1 MRDIYAD
8 ESSQTAHR
16 YLILGAVTMATA
28 AVPDLVAAVR
38 AARLPG
44 LPHGEVKW
52 TKVSAAKL
60 ETYRAVVDA
69 FFALSEQNVAHFH
82 SVIIDTSRFDHH
94 RFNQG
99 DREIGFSKMVFQ
111 LLAKHARLYPERLYA
126 YLDSR
131 TTQQSLEDLRLML
144 NRHAAN
150 RLGRPE
156 FPFRRVVFRD
166 SKESDILQLNDV
178 LLGAI
183 AWVKNGHGLRPDAS
197 AAKNDLA
204 DHIMGRAGLQ
214 TLDTDTPRGRNHF
227 SVWNFQLR

>member
-16 YLILGAVTMATA
+16 YLVLGAVTIETA
-28 AVPDLVAAVR
+28 AVPDLVAAIR

-111 LLAKHARLYPERLYA
+111 LLFKHARLYPERLYA

-144 NRHAAN
+144 NRRAAS
-150 RLGRPE
+150 RIGRSE
-156 FPFRRVVFRD
+156 FPFRRVVFRN

-183 AWVKNGHGLRPDAS
+183 AWVKNGHGQRPDAS
-197 AAKNDLA
+197 VAKNDLA
-204 DHIMGRAGLQ
+204 DHIMGRAGLR
-214 TLDTDTPRGRNHF
+214 TLDTDTPRGRNRF
-227 SVWNFQLR
+227 SVWNFQLK

>member
-8 ESSQTAHR
+8 ESCQTAHR
-16 YLILGAVTMATA
+16 FLVLGAVTIKTEAVAELVTA
-28 AVPDLVAAVR
+28 IR

-52 TKVSAAKL
+52 TKVSAGKL

-69 FFALSEQNVAHFH
+69 FFELSEQNVAHFH

-111 LLAKHARLYPERLYA
+111 LLYKHARLYPERLYA

-144 NRHAAN
+144 NRRAAN
-150 RLGRPE
+150 KLGRSE
-156 FPFRRVVFRD
+156 FPFRRVVFRN
-166 SKESDILQLNDV
+166 SKESDVIQLNDV
-178 LLGAI
+178 LLGAV
-183 AWVKNGHGLRPDAS
+183 AWAKNGHSLRPDAS
-197 AAKNDLA
+197 AAKSDLA
-204 DHIMGRAGLQ
+204 EHILRRAGIVS
-214 TLDTDTPRGRNHF
+214 LDTDTPFGRNRF
-227 SVWNFQLR
+227 TVWNFKLQ